1 MHSLYVEKY
10 DAILRWH
17 EVGQGDK
24 TVICLPGLSLA
35 AIPCFLPVVCLP
47 VLAGYR
53 FVMVDFLGSG
63 DSDHAAGFHHS
74 LENHAGLVAEVIEH
88 LACGPCAVLGYSM
101 GGSVAIE
108 LTLRRPEL
116 VSKLILA
123 EANLLPGGGA
133 ASRYIAKN
141 SRADFERAVLPEMLQ
156 SLRREAIAG
165 DVMRQAVEAAWSRA
179 DPRGIYENAAML
191 VNLADDF
198 AERFFGL
205 ALPRHF
211 FFGEASLA
219 QGENADCPAP
229 EHLAQHGIQTAV
241 IAGVGHALL
250 YANPKGFADALHVA
264 LAAKF

>member
-1 MHSLYVEKY
+1 MHSLYLETY
-10 DAILRWH
+10 DANLRWH

-35 AIPCFLPVVCLP
+35 AKPCFLPMVSLP

-63 DSDHAAGFHHS
+63 DSDHAPGFHHS
-74 LENHAGLVAEVIEH
+74 LESHAGLVAEVIEH
-88 LACGPCAVLGYSM
+88 MACGPCVVLGYSM

-108 LTLRRPEL
+108 LALRRPEL
-116 VSKLILA
+116 VSKLILG

-133 ASRYIAKN
+133 ASRHIAKF
-141 SRADFERAVLPEMLQ
+141 SRADFEREVLPEMLQ

-165 DVMRQAVEAAWSRA
+165 DVMREAVEASWSRA

-191 VNLADDF
+191 VHLSDDF
-198 AERFFGL
+198 ADRFFGL

-219 QGENADCPAP
+219 QGESADCPAP
-229 EHLAQHGIQTAV
+229 EDLAQHGIHTAV
-241 IAGVGHALL
+241 ISGVGHALL
-250 YANPKGFADALHVA
+250 YANPEGFADALRGA
-264 LAAKF
+264 LDARH